1 MIKHKQTSNL
11 DELFDSVES
20 DYVPT
25 DEELEQGEL
34 PQTTVVEVVETK
46 EVPTKTEVSPP
57 VTISS
62 DDEYIAEMMLQHR
75 GNLAKV
81 SREPTVPFNAMALR
95 THLKDNPQIRT
106 RYQTMLTEELQ
117 ASGVHI
123 SERILK
129 MVDLQDAAMG
139 QTIIDMEGNPM
150 DIPADPKMCIELSKE
165 ISRLI
170 AEGKNI
176 NVSEKQAV
184 LLVSKEDATE
194 ILAKFLDS

>member
-1 MIKHKQTSNL
+1 MADL
-11 DELFDSVES
+11 DELFGKFHVDIEL
-20 DYVPT
+20 P
-25 DEELEQGEL
+25 EEEQGEL
-34 PQTTVVEVVETK
+34 PQTSQEEVVTVE
-46 EVPTKTEVSPP
+46 EPVVHAPVAKTEASPLP
-57 VTISS
+57 SLTM
-62 DDEYIAEMMLQHR
+62 DDEAIAESMLKHR
-75 GNLAKV
+75 GNINKM
-81 SREPTVPFNAMALR
+81 SRDPSVHFNAMALR
-95 THLKDNPQIRT
+95 AHLKDNPQIRT
-106 RYQTMLTEELQ
+106 AYQQMLTEELQ

-139 QTIIDMEGNPM
+139 HTIIDSEGEELE
-150 DIPADPKMCIELSKE
+150 IPADPKMVIELSKE